1 MIVLEWM
8 IFACKWKKNRGR
20 NFKIKFLGA
29 EDSSK
34 LSKILSLAEPP
45 GVSRYGER
53 RRHKSG
59 QSDSSINTAST
70 SRTNYSEPITTT
82 NGEKI
87 IPII

>member
-1 MIVLEWM
+1 M
-8 IFACKWKKNRGR
+8 N
-20 NFKIKFLGA
+20 KIKSRVKINKLYLGA

-82 NGEKI
+82 NGEKLFRLSKI
-87 IPII
+87 LIDF

>member
-1 MIVLEWM
+1 MCENNRNETSFLKIV
-8 IFACKWKKNRGR
+8 
-20 NFKIKFLGA
+20 LGA

-82 NGEKI
+82 NGKNNI
-87 IPII
+87 FFSKLIGF